1 MNSVRLGTVPYL
13 NAKPLVA
20 LFEQNQ
26 DLGVELV
33 EAVPSALAEMLARR
47 EVQCALVSS
56 VGVLED
62 PELCAMDAGGVVSDG
77 PVASIRL
84 MSRVPPD
91 NIGTLALDSSSRTG
105 ITLGLVMLSKAY
117 GVRPEVVT
125 LPPDV
130 SAMLEV
136 ADAALLIGDP
146 ALRASL
152 DREAGRL
159 PMVCHDLD
167 MGTLWRDA
175 TGLPF
180 VYAVWTAYREDAS
193 DELDALL
200 SRAVRWGTAH
210 LEDIA
215 EREASRLGMPEDF
228 CRRYLRD
235 NVRYHL
241 GPREWEGLATF
252 GTAAAEMG
260 LLPRQT
266 GSVRRGKV

>member
-1 MNSVRLGTVPYL
+1 
-13 NAKPLVA
+13 
-20 LFEQNQ
+20 
-26 DLGVELV
+26 
-33 EAVPSALAEMLARR
+33 VPSVLAGMLARR

-62 PELCAMDAGGVVSDG
+62 AELCAMDAAGVVSDG

-91 NIGTLALDSSSRTG
+91 EISTLALDSSSRTG
-105 ITLGLVMLSKAY
+105 IILGRVMLSKAY
-117 GVRPEVVT
+117 CVRPEVVT

-130 SAMLEV
+130 PAMLEV
-136 ADAALLIGDP
+136 ADAALVIGDP

-152 DREAGRL
+152 DLEVGRL
-159 PMVCHDLD
+159 PMVHCDLD
-167 MGTLWRDA
+167 MGSLWRDA

-180 VYAVWTAYREDAS
+180 VYAVWTAHREDAS

-200 SRAVRWGTAH
+200 SKALTWGTAH
-210 LEDIA
+210 LDEIA
-215 EREASRLGMPEDF
+215 GREASRLGMPEDF

-241 GPREWEGLATF
+241 GPREWDGLATF
-252 GTAAAEMG
+252 GMTATEMG
-260 LLPRQT
+260 LLPKQI
-266 GSVRRGKV
+266 GSVRRDKT